1 MTERRS
7 LTLPDGRKLDD
18 LAFVKDWAS
27 PAGDVRGQPLAVRER
42 DHLALVALP
51 DGDRRGG
58 RFPRCLPAQPAL
70 TCSLVRVRSSCWLSE

>member
-1 MTERRS
+1 MASEHESPLMTERRS

-27 PAGDVRGQPLAVRER
+27 PAGDVV
-42 DHLALVALP
+42 LVALP